1 MACFRNLRCTVEVRE
16 ATKYVRGSDIYRS
29 TDNQS
34 VTKYASKQTKIW
46 ESEVEVVASEKKIP
60 ITLHFVSMP
69 VMPSSS

>member
-1 MACFRNLRCTVEVRE
+1 MSVGVIFIDPLIIKC
-16 ATKYVRGSDIYRS
+16 
-29 TDNQS
+29 